1 MTGKQALQAAL
12 THLQQTNADPEI
24 IRVLTQI
31 SDELPLAKWT
41 DASVRDAVD
50 QYIADHGKLPNPKEF
65 GKKNLPSGTVFKLHY
80 NMSTGEWLEKNYG
93 VSEQRRQQ
101 QITEFLENYNRITPV
116 GPYEYDRKKSPGCTC
131 VKTLLRDHD
140 CTSWAELLT
149 KFNLP
154 VYPPRSLR
162 RNTDKLKVT
171 IYCDEL

>member
-1 MTGKQALQAAL
+1 MTEKQALQAAL

-41 DASVRDAVD
+41 EASIRDAVK
-50 QYIADHGKLPNPKEF
+50 AF
-65 GKKNLPSGTVFKLHY
+65 GRNNLPSVTVFKQHY
-80 NMSTGEWLEKNYG
+80 NMRTGEWLEQNYS
-93 VSEQRRQQ
+93 VRANRKQKMLDDF
-101 QITEFLENYNRITPV
+101 IENYNRIQPGTAH
-116 GPYEYDRKKSPGCTC
+116 EYDTKKSPGSAC

-140 CTSWAELLT
+140 CSSWAELLA

>member
-1 MTGKQALQAAL
+1 MTRKQALQAAL
-12 THLQQTNADPEI
+12 KFLRQDDNNAEI
-24 IRVLTQI
+24 VRILSEI
-31 SDELPLAKWT
+31 CDEMPLARWT
-41 DASVRDAVD
+41 DASVRDAVE

-65 GKKNLPSGTVFKLHY
+65 GKKNLPSSTVFKLHY

-101 QITEFLENYNRITPV
+101 QIAEFLENYNRITPV
-116 GPYEYDRKKSPGCTC
+116 GPYEYDRKKSPGSAC

-140 CTSWAELLT
+140 CSSWAELLA